1 MAKSGILLFGAS
13 ILFVAITF
21 QQAEALKCWRCSSDA
36 STSAFCDDPFD
47 PSIIN
52 DQSIFSKL
60 GIHRQ
65 NSTEQRRWAY
75 VDCSFPT
82 TGQSPYASY
91 GSQSSRPVCK
101 KMKQLINDKVVIS
114 RSCSWE
120 DINAPADSC
129 MRTTTPSYIKTEFCE
144 TCGHDGC
151 NSAKKFTAATVLALI
166 PAIFAF
172 ILAL

>member
-1 MAKSGILLFGAS
+1 MAKRGILLFGAS
-13 ILFVAITF
+13 VLFVAITF

-52 DQSIFSKL
+52 DQ
-60 GIHRQ
+60 
-65 NSTEQRRWAY
+65 QRRWAY
-75 VDCSFPT
+75 VDCSFPA
-82 TGQSPYASY
+82 TGQSPYGQY
-91 GSQSSRPVCK
+91 GSSSSRPVCK

-120 DINAPADSC
+120 DINAPPDSC

-151 NSAKKFTAATVLALI
+151 NSATKFTAATVLALI

>member
-1 MAKSGILLFGAS
+1 MAKSGILLLAATA
-13 ILFVAITF
+13 LVAITF
-21 QQAEALKCWRCSSDA
+21 QQVDALKCWRCSSDA

-52 DQSIFSKL
+52 EQ
-60 GIHRQ
+60 
-65 NSTEQRRWAY
+65 QRRWAY
-75 VDCSFPT
+75 VDCSFPPSAQQPF
-82 TGQSPYASY
+82 GLA
-91 GSQSSRPVCK
+91 QSSRPVCK
-101 KMKQLINDKVVIS
+101 KMKQLINDKVVVS

-151 NSAKKFTAATVLALI
+151 NGASKFSGATLFALI
-166 PAIFAF
+166 PAVIAF
-172 ILAL
+172 VLAL